1 MPETTVREANTNRSY
16 VRRWKRYNVNVPIRV
31 IIQRAMKSTIVQG
44 RGSALSE
51 GGMAIFAGAEL
62 KPGEHIAVEFTPP
75 YSAPPVRVEARVCNR
90 RGYDYGVISRS
101 RARTK
106 GRSGYVPQSLGEH
119 GGSGGIAVLEI

>member
-1 MPETTVREANTNRSY
+1 MPETTMREGSKKHSH
-16 VRRWKRYNVNVPIRV
+16 VRRWRRYSVNVPIRV

-75 YSAPPVRVEARVCNR
+75 YSAPPIRVEARVCNR
-90 RGYDYGVISRS
+90 RGYDYGLEFLDREPEQREEVTTFRNHL
-101 RARTK
+101 A
-106 GRSGYVPQSLGEH
+106 SLVGVVE
-119 GGSGGIAVLEI
+119 SSS

>member
-1 MPETTVREANTNRSY
+1 MPETTMREGSQKDSH
-16 VRRWKRYNVNVPIRV
+16 VRRWRRYSVNVPIRV

-75 YSAPPVRVEARVCNR
+75 YSAPPIRVEARVCNR
-90 RGYDYGVISRS
+90 SGYDYGLEFLDREPEQREEVAMFRNHL
-101 RARTK
+101 A
-106 GRSGYVPQSLGEH
+106 SLVGVVE
-119 GGSGGIAVLEI
+119 SSS